1 MVIASLMVEFV
12 ARWSN
17 ALTGAAGDHSGRV
30 RRKRSG
36 RTGLRGIRAQQGEQ
50 QHSPARELA
59 SRGRSRAR
67 PGDWP

>member
-12 ARWSN
+12 VRWSN

-30 RRKRSG
+30 RRKRNG
-36 RTGLRGIRAQQGEQ
+36 RTGLRGVRAQQGEQ
-50 QHSPARELA
+50 QHSPASEVA
-59 SRGRSRAR
+59 NRGRSRAR